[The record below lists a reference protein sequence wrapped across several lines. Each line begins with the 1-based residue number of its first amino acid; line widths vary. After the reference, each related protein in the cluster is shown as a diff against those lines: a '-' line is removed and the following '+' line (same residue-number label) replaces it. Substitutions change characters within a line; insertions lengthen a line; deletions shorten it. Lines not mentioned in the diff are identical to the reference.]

1 MQNKT
6 KLVDIFVS
14 KKLQFN
20 NEKYSQG
27 EWEKLG
33 WHDLFDVSNLIQ
45 GSFSSQNNNTIKITN
60 LSTWNLNIKY
70 KNTFKNTLNK
80 T

>member
-1 MQNKT
+1 MLLY

-27 EWEKLG
+27 EWKKPG

-45 GSFSSQNNNTIKITN
+45 GSFSS
-60 LSTWNLNIKY
+60 
-70 KNTFKNTLNK
+70 
-80 T
+80 

>member
-1 MQNKT
+1 MY

-27 EWEKLG
+27 EW
-33 WHDLFDVSNLIQ
+33 
-45 GSFSSQNNNTIKITN
+45 
-60 LSTWNLNIKY
+60 
-70 KNTFKNTLNK
+70 NK
-80 T
+80 VWMA